1 MVTPYIVVD
10 TVTFI
15 PYSMDGFKVVKLE
28 DVSHFVDIVITCT
41 GREQRFT
48 ISFSAYVPL
57 YRRKAQYHKETFRQ
71 VKKWLHNRQHGPL
84 CSGNRLGKMTDVAI
98 L

>member
-1 MVTPYIVVD
+1 MD

-41 GREQRFT
+41 GKKQ
-48 ISFSAYVPL
+48 IYHIVQCIYVPL
-57 YRRKAQYHKETFRQ
+57 YRRKAQYYKETFRQ

>member
-1 MVTPYIVVD
+1 MD

-41 GREQRFT
+41 GKKQ
-48 ISFSAYVPL
+48 IYHIVQCIHVPL
-57 YRRKAQYHKETFRQ
+57 YRRKAQYYKETFRQ

-84 CSGNRLGKMTDVAI
+84 CSGNRLGKITDVAI